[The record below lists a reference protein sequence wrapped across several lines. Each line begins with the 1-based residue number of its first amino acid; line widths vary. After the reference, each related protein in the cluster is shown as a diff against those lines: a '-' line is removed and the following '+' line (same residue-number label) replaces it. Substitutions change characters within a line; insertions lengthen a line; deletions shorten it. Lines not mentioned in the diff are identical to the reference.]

1 MALAVWRRAGSG
13 GTDNMS
19 SDVVTLEV
27 SDHIAIAT
35 LNRPPV
41 NAVNWE
47 MRDRLIEIFDAATDR
62 DDIRVVV
69 LTGQGKVF
77 SAGADLKQRPDPAK
91 HGAYWQ
97 HNRLTRETGNAIKEC
112 TKPVIAAVN
121 GAALGAGF
129 GLMAA
134 CDIMLASDTAIF
146 GMPEI
151 DVGLA
156 GGAAMLNQLFSK
168 SFTRRLMFTG
178 DRLPASELYR
188 LGILDSVQAPD
199 QLLPA
204 AMQMAARIAGKSPL
218 GIKYAKTSCNL
229 VELMPPKD
237 AYRFE
242 QNFTFELSRT
252 EDARE
257 ARMAQ
262 LEKRK
267 PEFKGR

>member
-1 MALAVWRRAGSG
+1 MASETVA
-13 GTDNMS
+13 
-19 SDVVTLEV
+19 LEV
-27 SDHIAIAT
+27 ADHVAVAT

-47 MRDRLIEIFDAATDR
+47 MRERLIQIFDEATDR

-69 LTGQGKVF
+69 LTAQGKVF
-77 SAGADLKQRPDPAK
+77 CAGADLKQRPDPNK
-91 HGAYWQ
+91 PGQYWW

-112 TKPVIAAVN
+112 AKPVVAAVN

-134 CDIMLASDTAIF
+134 CDVMLAAEEAVF

-156 GGAAMLNQLFSK
+156 GGAAMLRELFGK
-168 SFTRRLMFTG
+168 SRTRRMMFTG
-178 DRLPASELYR
+178 ERLPAAELYR
-188 LGILDSVQAPD
+188 LGVIEACLPAER
-199 QLLPA
+199 LLPE
-204 AMQMAARIAGKSPL
+204 AMRIAREIAGKSPL
-218 GIKYAKTSCNL
+218 GIARAKTSCNL
-229 VELMPPKD
+229 VELMGQKD

-242 QNFTFELSRT
+242 QNFTYELSKT
-252 EDARE
+252 EDAAE
-257 ARMAQ
+257 ARRAT

-267 PEFKGR
+267 PVFKGR

>member
-1 MALAVWRRAGSG
+1 
-13 GTDNMS
+13 MS

-27 SDHIAIAT
+27 SDYVAVAT

-69 LTGQGKVF
+69 LTAKGKVF
-77 SAGADLKQRPDPAK
+77 CAGADLKQRPDPNK
-91 HGAYWQ
+91 PGDYWR

-112 TKPVIAAVN
+112 SKPVICAVN

-129 GLMAA
+129 GLMAS
-134 CDIMLASDTAIF
+134 CDIMLAAEEAVF

-156 GGAAMLNQLFSK
+156 GGAAMLRELVGK
-168 SFTRRLMFTG
+168 SRQRRMMFTG
-178 DRLPASELYR
+178 MKLTAAELYR
-188 LGILDSVQAPD
+188 LGVIEACVPQD
-199 QLLPA
+199 QLMPE
-204 AMQMAARIAGKSPL
+204 AMKIAHEIAGKSPL
-218 GIKYAKTSCNL
+218 GIKYAKLSCNL
-229 VELMPPKD
+229 VALMPPKD

-242 QNFTFELSRT
+242 QNFTFELSKT
-252 EDARE
+252 EDALE
-257 ARMAQ
+257 ARRAQ

-267 PEFKGR
+267 PVFKGR

>member
-1 MALAVWRRAGSG
+1 
-13 GTDNMS
+13 MS

-27 SDHIAIAT
+27 SDYVAVAT

-41 NAVNWE
+41 NAVNRA
-47 MRDRLIEIFDAATDR
+47 MRDRLIEIFDEVTDR
-62 DDIRVVV
+62 ADIRVVV
-69 LTGQGKVF
+69 LTAQGRIF

-91 HGAYWQ
+91 PGAYWD
-97 HNRLTRETGNAIKEC
+97 HNRVTRETGNAIKEC
-112 TKPVIAAVN
+112 AKPVIAAVN

-134 CDIMLASDTAIF
+134 CDIMMASETAVF

-156 GGAAMLNQLFSK
+156 GGAAMVNELFNR
-168 SFTRRLMFTG
+168 SFARRLMFTG

-188 LGILDSVQAPD
+188 LGVLDSVWAPD
-199 QLLPA
+199 ALLPA
-204 AMQMAARIAGKSPL
+204 AMAMAGRIAQKSPL
-218 GIKYAKTSCNL
+218 GIKYAKTSSNM
-229 VELMPPKD
+229 VELMPAKD

-242 QNFTFELSRT
+242 QNFTYELSKT

-257 ARMAQ
+257 ARAAQ

-267 PEFKGR
+267 PVFKGR

>member
-1 MALAVWRRAGSG
+1 
-13 GTDNMS
+13 MS
-19 SDVVTLEV
+19 DIVTLDV
-27 SDHIAIAT
+27 ADYVAVAT

-47 MRDRLIEIFDAATDR
+47 MRQRLIEIFDEATDR

-77 SAGADLKQRPDPAK
+77 CAGADLKQRPDPGK
-91 HGAYWQ
+91 HGQYWW

-112 TKPVIAAVN
+112 AKPVICAVN

-134 CDIMLASDTAIF
+134 CDIMLASEDAVF

-151 DVGLA
+151 NVGLA
-156 GGAAMLNQLFSK
+156 GGAAMLRELFGK
-168 SFTRRLMFTG
+168 SHTRRMMFTG
-178 DRLPASELYR
+178 QRLPAAELYR
-188 LGILDSVQAPD
+188 LGVIEACV
-199 QLLPA
+199 PA
-204 AMQMAARIAGKSPL
+204 DRLMPEAMAIATEIAGKSPL
-218 GIKYAKTSCNL
+218 GIKYAKNSCNL

-242 QNFTFELSRT
+242 QNFTYELSKT
-252 EDARE
+252 EDAAE
-257 ARMAQ
+257 ARLAT

-267 PEFKGR
+267 PDFKGR

>member
-1 MALAVWRRAGSG
+1 MASE
-13 GTDNMS
+13 
-19 SDVVTLEV
+19 VVTLEV
-27 SDHIAIAT
+27 ADHVAVAT

-47 MRDRLIEIFDAATDR
+47 MRERLIQIFDEATDR

-69 LTGQGKVF
+69 LTAQGKIF
-77 SAGADLKQRPDPAK
+77 SAGADLKQRPDPGK
-91 HGAYWQ
+91 PGAYWH
-97 HNRLTRETGNAIKEC
+97 HNRITRETGNAIKEC
-112 TKPVIAAVN
+112 AKPVIAAVN

-134 CDIMLASDTAIF
+134 CDIMLASEEAVF

-151 DVGLA
+151 NVGLA
-156 GGAAMLNQLFSK
+156 GGAAMLRELFGRSK
-168 SFTRRLMFTG
+168 TRMMMFTG
-178 DRLPASELYR
+178 QRLPAAELYR
-188 LGILDSVQAPD
+188 LGVIEACLPPD
-199 QLLPA
+199 RLMPE
-204 AMQMAARIAGKSPL
+204 AMRIAADIASKAPL

-252 EDARE
+252 EDAAE
-257 ARMAQ
+257 ARRAT

-267 PEFKGR
+267 PVFKGR